1 MSSGGCRGQLHVTD
15 KQSLARQYADELTAM
30 ARDVI
35 ATNRY
40 FVLGTAHRDGQP
52 RVSPVYFNH
61 HEHRSFYWVSS
72 PDSQHSRNIAADP
85 RVNAVVFDSSTP
97 PGGSR
102 AVYLTGTAGEVPEPD
117 LDSEIPRAFAQL
129 DKGGRAFTR
138 EELSGD
144 GDLRLYRLDVS
155 AAEVH
160 ARGGHPEWGL
170 GIDTR
175 LPVDLG

>member
-1 MSSGGCRGQLHVTD
+1 MTD
-15 KQSLARQYADELTAM
+15 KQVLAQQYAQQFAQQYAAELAAM

-40 FVLGTAHRDGQP
+40 FVLGTAHPDGHP

-72 PDSQHSRNIAADP
+72 PDSQHSHNIAGDP

-97 PGGSR
+97 PGQNR
-102 AVYLTGTAGEVPEPD
+102 AVYLTGTATEVPEVD
-117 LDSEIPRAFAQL
+117 LEGEIPRAFTQV
-129 DKGGRAFTR
+129 DKGGRPFSVQ
-138 EELSGD
+138 ELSGD
-144 GDLRLYRLDVS
+144 GDLRLYRLDT
-155 AAEVH
+155 ATAEVH
-160 ARGGHPEWGL
+160 ARGGHPDWGL

-175 LPVDLG
+175 LPVSLG

>member
-1 MSSGGCRGQLHVTD
+1 MTD
-15 KQSLARQYADELTAM
+15 KQAVAHQYAAQLAAM

-40 FVLGTAHRDGQP
+40 FVLGTAHPDGQP

-61 HEHRSFYWVSS
+61 HEHRAFYWVSS
-72 PDSQHSRNIAADP
+72 PDSQHSHNIAADP

-97 PGGSR
+97 PSENR
-102 AVYLTGTAGEVPEPD
+102 AVYLTGTAVEVPEPD
-117 LDSEIPRAFAQL
+117 VDREIPRAFAQTYR
-129 DKGGRAFTR
+129 GGRAFTF

-144 GDLRLYRLDVS
+144 GDLRLYRLDVDTV
-155 AAEVH
+155 EVH
-160 ARGGHPEWGL
+160 GRGGHPDWGM

-175 LPVDLG
+175 LPVTL

>member
-1 MSSGGCRGQLHVTD
+1 MTD
-15 KQSLARQYADELTAM
+15 KQALARQYAVELTAM

-40 FVLGTAHRDGQP
+40 FVLGTAHPDGQP

-72 PDSQHSRNIAADP
+72 PDAQHSRNIAADS
-85 RVNAVVFDSSTP
+85 RLNAVVFDSSTP
-97 PGGSR
+97 PPQTR
-102 AVYLTGTAGEVPEPD
+102 AVYLTGTAVEVPEPD
-117 LDSEIPRAFAQL
+117 LELEIPRAFAQV
-129 DKGGRAFTR
+129 DKGGRAFTL
-138 EELSGD
+138 EELSGE
-144 GDLRLYRLDVS
+144 GDLRLYRLDVDT
-155 AAEVH
+155 AEVH

-175 LPVDLG
+175 LPVIL